1 MGAVGVRGV
10 VRAGRAMGVM
20 GVVGGITKNFGKV

>member
-1 MGAVGVRGV
+1 VMGVART
-10 VRAGRAMGVM
+10 MGVM